1 MPAWPCRTRGAE
13 GENVKLDRRYAD
25 AMSDDAGLKDLP
37 SAVCRISASRTPI
50 MLATSVSHR
59 CSVDF
64 GHDRCARLR
73 SRTARFRTKR
83 AMRGMRV
90 AIEGRGR
97 PGTPLRGASKAGRVN
112 RRLVFST
119 RHPRAL
125 IAFLWIERTAPPCG
139 LSIAR
144 TYGLGRQCGLAET
157 SLASLAALD
166 QGGRAGCHRARGAR
180 GARAR
185 TSTDAPSRVWMT
197 DGGRLSRDEG
207 PAAPAAAAPAAA
219 SP

>member
-37 SAVCRISASRTPI
+37 SAVCRTSAPRTPI
-50 MLATSVSHR
+50 MLATSVSRR

-97 PGTPLRGASKAGRVN
+97 PGASVSDSDRGRTVAPVGLRKPLR
-112 RRLVFST
+112 
-119 RHPRAL
+119 
-125 IAFLWIERTAPPCG
+125 
-139 LSIAR
+139 
-144 TYGLGRQCGLAET
+144 
-157 SLASLAALD
+157 
-166 QGGRAGCHRARGAR
+166 
-180 GARAR
+180 
-185 TSTDAPSRVWMT
+185 
-197 DGGRLSRDEG
+197 
-207 PAAPAAAAPAAA
+207 
-219 SP
+219 